1 MATDS
6 SIIPVESD
14 GQRSLAGYSPWGRKE
29 QDVTEHRHSQVAHRT
44 LSRAEDIGTRLNH

>member
-29 QDVTEHRHSQVAHRT
+29 QDMTEHRHSQELT
-44 LSRAEDIGTRLNH
+44 EPSAELKT